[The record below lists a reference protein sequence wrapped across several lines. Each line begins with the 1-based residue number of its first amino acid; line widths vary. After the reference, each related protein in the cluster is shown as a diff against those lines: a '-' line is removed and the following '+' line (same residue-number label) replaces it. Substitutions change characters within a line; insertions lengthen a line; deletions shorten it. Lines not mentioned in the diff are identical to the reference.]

1 MGDLNCYNKVGDMLY
16 YGWGSP
22 VDHEGAVRYY
32 RLGEQAPVRGQRYA
46 LRKAKEALGRCYENG
61 HGVEKDLE
69 MAAQKYLEGYRYGS
83 QECKAGYLRCK
94 SLTEAQEK

>member
-1 MGDLNCYNKVGDMLY
+1 MDRRGKRC
-16 YGWGSP
+16 
-22 VDHEGAVRYY
+22 
-32 RLGEQAPVRGQRYA
+32 PVRRVVRMERCFHI
-46 LRKAKEALGRCYENG
+46 LRARDPVEVRCDPELRRMLEALTDYYENG

>member
-1 MGDLNCYNKVGDMLY
+1 MI
-16 YGWGSP
+16 
-22 VDHEGAVRYY
+22 
-32 RLGEQAPVRGQRYA
+32 LGQDKICVFISYSHQDRQICEQIAGY
-46 LRKAKEALGRCYENG
+46 
-61 HGVEKDLE
+61 